1 LTFKLNNIINIY
13 LILPAAGEIFLRCFF
28 IFLVL
33 PAAGEIFLEVF
44 FLIKR
49 REAPDF
55 EVFSKGSGG
64 FEKIRVVLGGF
75 EKIRVVFNSGG
86 FKTLNHTLLQ
96 SRAYTR

>member
-1 LTFKLNNIINIY
+1 MFNIY
-13 LILPAAGEIFLRCFF
+13 LILTARRKKIGCFF

-33 PAAGEIFLEVF
+33 PAAGEICLEVF

-64 FEKIRVVLGGF
+64 FEKIRVV
-75 EKIRVVFNSGG
+75 FNSGG
-86 FKTLNHTLLQ
+86 FKTLNHTLLATDFKTACQ
-96 SRAYTR
+96 FNF